1 MTHGSFAGK
10 VAMVTGAG
18 TGLGEAMARGLGQ
31 SGAAVVIADIDGERA
46 KLVAADLT
54 GEGIQAVG
62 YAMDVA
68 DATAV
73 RRVVDDVVDGQGS
86 LDILVNNAGIRYIT
100 PFLEQT
106 VDEWRTT
113 IDVNLTGTFICAQA
127 AARHMVPRGWGRII
141 NIASTTGI
149 LALTKRS
156 SYATSKAGVIG
167 LTKAMAF
174 ELSET
179 GVTTNAI
186 APGPIETAL
195 NGPYFEDE
203 VMVATLR
210 KEIPRGTWGQ
220 PEDLV
225 GAVNFLAS
233 EAAVYVSGAV
243 LAVDGGWLSGK
254 GY

>member
-1 MTHGSFAGK
+1 MTNGDFADK

-18 TGLGEAMARGLGQ
+18 SGLGEAMARGLGRA
-31 SGAAVVIADIDGERA
+31 GATVVIADIDAESATR
-46 KLVAADLT
+46 VAADLAS
-54 GEGIQAVG
+54 EGIRATG
-62 YAMDVA
+62 HGMDVA
-68 DATAV
+68 DATAA
-73 RRVVDDVVDGQGS
+73 RSVVDDVVEGYGS
-86 LDILVNNAGIRYIT
+86 LDIVVNNAGVRYIT

-106 VDEWRTT
+106 AEEWRKT

-141 NIASTTGI
+141 NIASVTGI

-156 SYATSKAGVIG
+156 SYAASKAGVIG
-167 LTKAMAF
+167 LTKALAF
-174 ELSET
+174 ELSHT
-179 GVTTNAI
+179 GVTSNAI

-195 NGPYFEDE
+195 NAPYFEDE
-203 VMVATLR
+203 VMVATLK

-233 EAAVYVSGAV
+233 DAAGYVSGAV
-243 LAVDGGWLSGK
+243 LAVSGGWLSGK